1 MRVTWVCNSVCNA
14 GIPSKYRP
22 NIYIYIYIYKHPIN
36 PKYIKQWIINHF
48 KTYIRLGTFRYNC
61 VQGQLNNEGGGKLH
75 EIKRNRDK
83 AKTDKET
90 ISFE

>member
-1 MRVTWVCNSVCNA
+1 M
-14 GIPSKYRP
+14 
-22 NIYIYIYIYKHPIN
+22 
-36 PKYIKQWIINHF
+36 
-48 KTYIRLGTFRYNC
+48 
-61 VQGQLNNEGGGKLH
+61 QGQLNNEGGGKLH